1 MEGDGERSTWTVWL
15 HRSGGTDSRSFRF
28 DPRVAGAVV
37 AGALLVAAAAGGG
50 VGMLLEQR
58 AESRQVRELEARVQE
73 LRSRQEHVTALAAR
87 LDSMERAY
95 RRMRSMLGADAS
107 EGAGPE
113 LPPSASGGDVPPA
126 VAAGGGG
133 LPPGWPLARP
143 GFVTRRFRAA
153 GTASGHPGLDVAVP
167 TGSYVRAI
175 ADGTVREAGRDS
187 VYGRFLRLLHED
199 GTQSL
204 YGHASHLFA
213 AAGDTVEQGQ
223 VIALSGNSGRSTAPH
238 LHLEVRRDGRRID
251 PLQFLR
257 SEAGSRPST
266 GGSGT
271 VRADG
276 APGERALRDA
286 GNEGIQEAHHVR

>member
-1 MEGDGERSTWTVWL
+1 MAGDGERSTWTVWL

-28 DPRVAGAVV
+28 DPRVAGSLAAALLLLV
-37 AGALLVAAAAGGG
+37 AGAGAG
-50 VGMLLEQR
+50 VGVLLEQR
-58 AESRQVRELEARVQE
+58 VESRQVRELRARVEE
-73 LRSRQEHVTALAAR
+73 LRSRQEHVTVLAAR

-107 EGAGPE
+107 ESAGPE
-113 LPPSASGGDVPPA
+113 LPSTASGGDVPPA

-133 LPPGWPLARP
+133 LPAGWPLARP

-175 ADGTVREAGRDS
+175 AAGTVREAGRDS

-213 AAGDTVEQGQ
+213 EVGDTVERGQ

-238 LHLEVRRDGRRID
+238 LHLEVRRSGRRID

-257 SEAGSRPST
+257 SEAGARGSATGPGTARAGRPR
-266 GGSGT
+266 SGLIPHD
-271 VRADG
+271 ADN
-276 APGERALRDA
+276 A
-286 GNEGIQEAHHVR
+286 GTREAHHVR